1 MSELRRFRALD
12 LFSFNP
18 INLDRLTETYN
29 LSFYLNY
36 MATWP
41 DLFLVQHAP
50 SSPTAITQFNS
61 LSLHH
66 HHRGSREGRMMGYL
80 MGKLEGRRTD
90 WHSHVTAITVSPEYR
105 RLGVARGMMDGFEL
119 SSDQCYLLG
128 FWVNGRHAGYFVDL
142 FVRTTNRV
150 AIGMYEQFGYSV
162 YRRVKG
168 YYHGGTRGKKHEDE
182 DAFGT
187 NIR

>member
-50 SSPTAITQFNS
+50 SSTSPTHINFKLHS
-61 LSLHH
+61 LSLQQP
-66 HHRGSREGRMMGYL
+66 SPREGRMMGYL
-80 MGKLEGRRTD
+80 MGKLEGRGTD

-119 SSDQCYLLG
+119 SSDQYAP
-128 FWVNGRHAGYFVDL
+128 WFVW
-142 FVRTTNRV
+142 R
-150 AIGMYEQFGYSV
+150 S
-162 YRRVKG
+162 
-168 YYHGGTRGKKHEDE
+168 
-182 DAFGT
+182 
-187 NIR
+187 